1 MKKTKVPKR
10 RRFAPSERQEI
21 IVKEAIRYFAEVGMT
36 GQTRELARRI
46 GVTQGL
52 LFRYFPT
59 KNDLIKRV
67 YHDVYLDRWN
77 PRWETELKDRSVP
90 FADRLQRFYK
100 EYSRTIAEHDWMR
113 IFLFSGLAQTGIS
126 RKYTFL
132 FRDRIIYPLCHEI
145 RHELALPAVKDSEI
159 TVEELQVCWALNG
172 SVSLLVQREFVS
184 GLATLG
190 HYDTIIPALVDT
202 FLHGVFH
209 TMRKLNAPAEGAPPS
224 KRSAGKSVAAKPAK
238 TKVPA
243 KQGA

>member
-1 MKKTKVPKR
+1 MTKTKAPKR

-77 PRWETELKDRSVP
+77 PRWEAELKDRSVP
-90 FADRLQRFYK
+90 FSERLQSFYK
-100 EYSRTIAEHDWMR
+100 EYSRTIADHDWMR

-126 RKYTFL
+126 RKYTIL
-132 FRDRIIYPLCHEI
+132 FRDRIILPLCHEI
-145 RHELALPAVKDSEI
+145 RHELGLPKVKDKEI
-159 TVEELQVCWALNG
+159 TEEELQVCWALNG
-172 SVSLLVQREFVS
+172 AVSLLAQREFVS
-184 GLATLG
+184 GLATLER
-190 HYDTIIPALVDT
+190 YDTIIPALVDT
-202 FLHGVFH
+202 FLNGVFH
-209 TMRKLNAPAEGAPPS
+209 TMRRLNAPADGVS
-224 KRSAGKSVAAKPAK
+224 VTKRSASSTSAKPTKPRVCAK
-238 TKVPA
+238 RDA
-243 KQGA
+243 

>member
-1 MKKTKVPKR
+1 MKKDRLTTR

-67 YHDVYLDRWN
+67 YRDVYLDRWN
-77 PRWETELKDRSVP
+77 PRWEMELKDRSVP

-100 EYSRTIAEHDWMR
+100 DYSRTIADYDWMR
-113 IFLFSGLAQTGIS
+113 IFMYSGLAQTGIS
-126 RKYTFL
+126 RKYTIL
-132 FRDRIIYPLCHEI
+132 FRDRIILPLCHEI
-145 RHELALPAVKDSEI
+145 RHELSLPTVKDSEI
-159 TVEELQVCWALNG
+159 TIEELQVCWALNG
-172 SVSLLVQREFVS
+172 SVALLAQREFVN
-184 GLATLG
+184 GLSTLH
-190 HYDTIIPALVDT
+190 HYDTIIPALVDS

-209 TMRKLNAPAEGAPPS
+209 TMGKLNEVSMKRRTGQSGAPA
-224 KRSAGKSVAAKPAK
+224 RAAKKAK
-238 TKVPA
+238 GDV
-243 KQGA
+243 

>member
-1 MKKTKVPKR
+1 MKKDKVPTRR
-10 RRFAPSERQEI
+10 RRFAPSEREEI
-21 IVKEAIRYFAEVGMT
+21 IVREAIRYFAEVGMT

-67 YHDVYLDRWN
+67 YREVYLGRWN

-90 FADRLQRFYK
+90 FAERLHRFYK
-100 EYSRTIAEHDWMR
+100 EYSRTIAHYDWMR

-126 RKYTFL
+126 RKYTIL
-132 FRDRIIYPLCHEI
+132 FRDRIILPLCHEV
-145 RHELALPAVKDSEI
+145 RHELGLPKVKDSEI

-172 SVSLLVQREFVS
+172 SVSLLAQREFVS
-184 GLATLG
+184 GLSTLED
-190 HYDTIIPALVDT
+190 YDTIIPALVDS

-209 TMRKLNAPAEGAPPS
+209 TMGKLNETPPT
-224 KRSAGKSVAAKPAK
+224 RSAGRNGSTARA
-238 TKVPA
+238 TKVLA
-243 KQGA
+243 KGD